1 MKKLFLNIVLALF
14 FVSVLYPQNISGIKI
29 GVVHSAKTKQMLH
42 KDDNQFNPIQ
52 NWELFFLN
60 RKIPYTVFSDEE
72 IDDNDFTDTDVL
84 ILPSVEVLSPD
95 AKENLLDFVNEG
107 KGLIILGEIGSYNED
122 GKKSKGNFI
131 NDLCGF
137 LYYQLETQ
145 GEIAERHTI
154 TANSFLSRGIPFSA
168 EITIINRF
176 APLYARVKNDE
187 QKLGKYILKN
197 ENDNEKSGI
206 VAVSK
211 GKGRVVWFGFSLSQ
225 ISAEDDIV
233 EKIIFNSIE
242 WLSDKPFLQLAPMFR
257 GDKVPVVISNLIK
270 DPNQI
275 SDELLNELYSDSIK
289 SNFFIEASSLPNSGN
304 KLGKLSATGDINLSM
319 DLFDINNRGVD
330 KDSLLKSSFEFLSE
344 KSRQKYFGVKIVNLY
359 GNLSGINFSPFQ
371 YYMVTDQLVLNENGK
386 QNKLLTM
393 ANKFSFSF
401 RNSVRELNELK
412 VKIENVRKEKQ
423 VLFLSLLNQGNYTV
437 NSDLTAQIKIIA
449 DYLKSTKVLLLSY
462 SELIDRLLKREDIAL
477 AINRTEEKNQFLVTV
492 ENKYQ
497 ENIKDVVIELIV
509 HSGNQKPEIINTT
522 HRLTKSDEPNKYLVT
537 IPYLHAGMKEIFK
550 IKFEEK

>member
-1 MKKLFLNIVLALF
+1 MRRVGRIFCVFFFNDTATTEIYTLSLHDAL
-14 FVSVLYPQNISGIKI
+14 
-29 GVVHSAKTKQMLH
+29 
-42 KDDNQFNPIQ
+42 PI
-52 NWELFFLN
+52 
-60 RKIPYTVFSDEE
+60 Y
-72 IDDNDFTDTDVL
+72 
-84 ILPSVEVLSPD
+84 
-95 AKENLLDFVNEG
+95 
-107 KGLIILGEIGSYNED
+107 
-122 GKKSKGNFI
+122 
-131 NDLCGF
+131 
-137 LYYQLETQ
+137 
-145 GEIAERHTI
+145 
-154 TANSFLSRGIPFSA
+154 
-168 EITIINRF
+168 
-176 APLYARVKNDE
+176 
-187 QKLGKYILKN
+187 
-197 ENDNEKSGI
+197 
-206 VAVSK
+206 
-211 GKGRVVWFGFSLSQ
+211 
-225 ISAEDDIV
+225 
-233 EKIIFNSIE
+233 
-242 WLSDKPFLQLAPMFR
+242 
-257 GDKVPVVISNLIK
+257 
-270 DPNQI
+270 PNQI

-371 YYMVTDQLVLNENGK
+371 YYTVTDQLVLNENGK